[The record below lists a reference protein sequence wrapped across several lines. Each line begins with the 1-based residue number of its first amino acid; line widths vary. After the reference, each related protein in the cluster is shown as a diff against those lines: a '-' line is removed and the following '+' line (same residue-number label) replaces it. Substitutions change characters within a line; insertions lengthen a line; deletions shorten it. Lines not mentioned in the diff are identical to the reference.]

1 MAAPTVGAVMADI
14 LPYLGVQ
21 QVFSQEDAAGKTVVL
36 DDYTGMSAEDVKKKL
51 KTLSLTARIVGTGDT
66 VTGQIPRGGQAVP
79 GNSEILI
86 YLGEPVP
93 TETVEVP
100 DFTGMNRQQA
110 RAAAGE
116 LGLYILVVGNQE
128 ISTTVTVTAQDISPK
143 TQVPVGSTVRLTFAD
158 TKAPD

>member
-36 DDYTGMSAEDVKKKL
+36 DDYTGLSGEEIKKKL
-51 KTLSLTARIVGTGDT
+51 KALSLTAKFIGTGDT
-66 VTGQIPRGGQAVP
+66 VTGQIPQGGKAVP

-86 YLGEPVP
+86 YLGEPIS
-93 TETVEVP
+93 TENVEVP

-110 RAAAGE
+110 STAAGE
-116 LGLYILVVGNQE
+116 LGLYILVAGNRE

-143 TQVPVGSTVRLTFAD
+143 TQVAVGSTIRLTFAD